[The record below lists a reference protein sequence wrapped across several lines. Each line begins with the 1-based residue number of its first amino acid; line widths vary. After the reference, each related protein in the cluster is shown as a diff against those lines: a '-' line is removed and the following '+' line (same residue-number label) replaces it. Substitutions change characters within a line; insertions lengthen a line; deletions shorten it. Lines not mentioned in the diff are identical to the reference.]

1 MTEKF
6 DVLVVGAGI
15 SGIGAGYHLQKK
27 CPGASYVV
35 LEGRDKIGGTWDLF
49 KYPGIRSDSDM
60 YTLGFRFKPWK
71 EQEAIADAP
80 SILNYL
86 NETVEQFN
94 IKEKIRFGKYVRNAT
109 WSSSSSSWTV
119 DVEDK
124 STNEITQLSCNF
136 IFMCSGYY
144 SYKEG
149 YTPEFKGIED
159 FKGDVIHPQEWDE
172 NYDYSGKKVVVVG
185 SGATA
190 VTLVPE
196 MAKKAGHV
204 TMLQRSPTY
213 VVSAPEK
220 DKMANNLRKYLPL
233 KLSYLIIRWRNI
245 LRQQYYFR
253 LCRKYPQGVKRAII
267 REVKKALGSDYDVE
281 KHFTPDYNPWEQ
293 RMCLVPDGD
302 LFDQI
307 RKGNASVV
315 TDHIDKFTEKGILLK
330 SGKEIITDIIIT
342 ATGLNLEMLSNINLT
357 VDNKPIDI
365 SQTITYKGMM
375 YSGIPNF
382 ASTFGYTNAS
392 WTLGADLTSEYVC
405 RVINHMKK
413 KNYNVACP
421 ENDSNV
427 ETDPDYLNLTSGYI
441 KRAQHIFPQQGK
453 ESPWRN
459 NQNFLKDV
467 FQIRYGRIDDGE
479 ITFSKSIS

>member
-27 CPGASYVV
+27 CPGASYVI

-315 TDHIDKFTEKGILLK
+315 TDHIEKFTEKGILLK

>member
-27 CPGASYVV
+27 CPGASYVI

-119 DVEDK
+119 DIEDK
-124 STNEITQLSCNF
+124 STNEITQMSCNF

-159 FKGDVIHPQEWDE
+159 FKGDVIHPQKWDE

-253 LCRKYPQGVKRAII
+253 LCRKYPQVVKRAII

-302 LFDQI
+302 LFEQI

-315 TDHIDKFTEKGILLK
+315 TDQIEKFTEKGILLK

-413 KNYNVACP
+413 KNYDVACP
-421 ENDSNV
+421 ENDSKV

-459 NQNFLKDV
+459 NQNFLRDV